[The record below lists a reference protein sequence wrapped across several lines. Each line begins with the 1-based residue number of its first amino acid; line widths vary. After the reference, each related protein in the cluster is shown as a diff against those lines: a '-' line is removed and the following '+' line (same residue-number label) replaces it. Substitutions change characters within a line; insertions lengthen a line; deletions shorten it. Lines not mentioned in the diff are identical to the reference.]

1 MAEFKP
7 KLIDTHG
14 HVNFNAFKDD
24 GYEVIKRALDEGVGI
39 IMPGSQIDTSKR
51 AVEYAEKLNHPFVK
65 AAIGLHP
72 IHLEDIEVDDSEVEG
87 QAKFHTRKED
97 FRRARYED
105 LIKSSDKIVAVGEVG
120 LDYWRLPSEALAKE
134 GLPSSQE
141 NYKLRQIDTINSQL
155 DLALEYKLPVIL
167 HCRKA
172 HDDLLSIIE
181 SHPLTTE
188 KKARQVLGPPG
199 VIHCYTG
206 NKSQLNA
213 FLALGF
219 YIGYNG
225 IIFKLNLDN
234 VIKETPLDR
243 ILLETDSPYLIPPM
257 GEGPST
263 TARGAQSGAAS
274 QELGGQIGNRNEPV
288 NVKYIAERIA
298 QIKDVSFDGVA
309 RQTTENAMRVFRI

>member
-1 MAEFKP
+1 MAEFTP
-7 KLIDTHG
+7 KFIDTHG

-24 GYEVIKRALDEGVGI
+24 GEEVIKRALDGGVGI

-51 AVEYAEKLNHPFVK
+51 AVEYAEKLNHPFIK

-87 QAKFHTRKED
+87 QVKFHTRKED

-120 LDYWRLPSEALAKE
+120 LDYWRLPEDQKA
-134 GLPSSQE
+134 QE
-141 NYKLRQIDTINSQL
+141 SYKTRQTDTLNNQL
-155 DLALEYKLPVIL
+155 DLALQYKLPVIL

-172 HDDLLSIIE
+172 HDDLLSIVE
-181 SHPLTTE
+181 SHPLITQKGE
-188 KKARQVLGPPG
+188 RQTLGPPG

-206 NKSQLNA
+206 NKVQLKA

-243 ILLETDSPYLIPPM
+243 ILLETDSPYLIPPDAKM
-257 GEGPST
+257 V
-263 TARGAQSGAAS
+263 
-274 QELGGQIGNRNEPV
+274 RNEPV
-288 NVKYIAERIA
+288 NVKYIVERIA
-298 QIKDVSFDGVA
+298 EIKQVSIEEVA
-309 RQTTENAMRVFRI
+309 RQTTENAKRVFRM

>member
-1 MAEFKP
+1 MPEFTP
-7 KLIDTHG
+7 QLIDTHG

-24 GYEVIKRALDEGVGI
+24 GEEVIKRALGEGVGI

-51 AVEYAEKLNHPFVK
+51 AVEYAEKLDHPFIK

-72 IHLEDIEVDDSEVEG
+72 IHLEDTDVDDSEVEG

-120 LDYWRLPSEALAKE
+120 LDYWRLPPLRPPFAK
-134 GLPSSQE
+134 GFGGTQQGSAGQAQDQE
-141 NYKLRQIDTINSQL
+141 SYKLRQIDTLNNQL

-181 SHPLTTE
+181 SHPLITQ

-206 NKSQLNA
+206 NKIQLKA

-225 IIFKLNLDN
+225 IIFKLDLDS
-234 VIKETPLDR
+234 VIKQTPMDR
-243 ILLETDSPYLIPPM
+243 ILLETDSPYLIPPDVKS
-257 GEGPST
+257 E
-263 TARGAQSGAAS
+263 
-274 QELGGQIGNRNEPV
+274 RNEPV

-298 QIKDVSFDGVA
+298 EIKQVSIDEVA
-309 RQTTENAMRVFRI
+309 RQTTENAKRVFRL